1 MVNSDLSSLM
11 EQVPTVLPSLC
22 GGIPT
27 DLMFRA
33 DSQVKPASPTAAAL
47 CEDPDQLTQLLGQW
61 SRGDETALERLTP
74 LVYGELRRLA
84 RFHMSRESRDH
95 TLQATELLNEAYI
108 RLANLQEPYW
118 RNQKHF
124 FATAS
129 QIMRHI
135 LVDYARRKRSVKRG
149 REPVQVPLDENMAI
163 SPDPTLD
170 IIAIDNALSRLSKID
185 KRKAQVIAMWIFGG
199 WTVQEIADALMVGEA
214 TIVRDL
220 QFAKVWLTREIWR
233 ATDGQ

>member
-11 EQVPTVLPSLC
+11 EPGPSFFPSLC
-22 GGIPT
+22 ADIST

-33 DSQVKPASPTAAAL
+33 DSQVEPFSGTTAAL
-47 CEDPDQLTQLLGQW
+47 CEDPSQLTQLLGQW

-108 RLANLQEPYW
+108 KLANLQEPYW
-118 RNQKHF
+118 RDRKHF

-129 QIMRHI
+129 QIM
-135 LVDYARRKRSVKRG
+135 
-149 REPVQVPLDENMAI
+149 
-163 SPDPTLD
+163 
-170 IIAIDNALSRLSKID
+170 
-185 KRKAQVIAMWIFGG
+185 
-199 WTVQEIADALMVGEA
+199 
-214 TIVRDL
+214 
-220 QFAKVWLTREIWR
+220 
-233 ATDGQ
+233 